1 MKNLIMGMQNEKKP
15 QLAIKPRAYL
25 LLEEDGEKETGLKL
39 NRGKEIILVN
49 SNWSK
54 VSKAG
59 EKL

>member
-1 MKNLIMGMQNEKKP
+1 MKKKP
-15 QLAIKPRAYL
+15 QLAIKPKAYL
-25 LLEEDGEKETGLKL
+25 LLEGGWRKTGLKL

-49 SNWSK
+49 NNWSK